1 MNTWNAL
8 LEMTS
13 LHVGI
18 GDDTVYFTEEETVAE
33 ALQNDS
39 CVVAVTIDKHGIYK
53 PWARLHLTKTRPADG
68 HDFLINLE
76 HYPEYYEKFTKWA
89 LKVVNEE
96 GCE

>member
-39 CVVAVTIDKHGIYK
+39 CVVAVTIDKHGIYT
-53 PWARLHLTKTRPADG
+53 PFARLHSFKSDL
-68 HDFLINLE
+68 LINLQD
-76 HYPEYYEKFTKWA
+76 YPEYYEKFTKWA
-89 LKVVNEE
+89 LKVVSEE